1 MKPLERNM
9 LFNIKCCP
17 AGSTG
22 IFSRILLLSVLLE
35 AGYFPLHAQDDTT
48 LRLSG
53 GWYLQSSARL
63 DKDGQALSMTGIDIQ
78 DWYPVTVPK
87 TVLAALVEN
96 NVYPDP
102 YYGDNLKSIP
112 GYREG
117 RWLAMKKDSPFYPS
131 WWYRREF
138 NTPAS
143 WQNKIIILKLD
154 GINYK
159 ANIWLN
165 GEKIADTTEV
175 VGMFRRFNFDV
186 SKQLAGDGKNVLAI
200 EIFAPGRIAD
210 IAYHTKQVEATTGW
224 DDHNPQPPDLNMGL
238 WEDVYLQ
245 AGGPVF
251 IEHPYLVTDL
261 DLPKLDKAWLTIS
274 AELLNR
280 TDQPVEGVL
289 TGKIENISFQ
299 KEIGLAPGERKTVR
313 FSPAVFTQLVLDN
326 PRLWWPHPV
335 GPQNLYDLEL
345 TFRVA
350 EKGSSQKRVR
360 FGIREVTTYIN
371 KDGWRGYQVN
381 GKNILIR
388 GGAWMTSDML
398 LRLTDR
404 RYDALVRYAREA
416 NLNALRS
423 EGFSIR
429 ETDEFY
435 NKCDEYGILVIQQIF
450 GRSIP
455 DEDLAVELIRDMILR
470 IRNHPSL
477 IHFLGHDETFPT
489 DYLDKKYRELIADYT
504 PERTYQPHSGAF
516 HIEDRF
522 KTGGTRTGT
531 LELWTY
537 ATPSHYYTHKTD
549 GAWGFAQSGGIGG
562 VIAPFNSIKK
572 MLPEQARWPLTNDIF
587 SFHTVLQG
595 IEYFDLAIKSLEHRY
610 GKPDGIEEFCLKG
623 QVMNYESARGMY
635 EAYGRNKYKALGIT
649 TWKYDAAWPAAMTWQ
664 YVDWYLNVG
673 GAYYGAKKACEPLHV
688 QYAYDDRAIYVINDY
703 YQSFTGLKVSA
714 RIFSIDMQEKFSE
727 KVTIDIAEDGV
738 KKAME
743 IEWPEDLSTTYFL
756 YLTLQNSEG
765 DNITDNFYWLSTE
778 PDRQGTKTEVRTEKG
793 WGVLKAEPASYA
805 DFTPLQDLPRI
816 KLDMSYQIYRE
827 GSELKAFVR
836 LKNPGKNLAF
846 MVNLCVRKKSGSEEI
861 LPVYW
866 QDNYFSLL
874 PGAEK
879 KLEAAFL
886 TGNDEPWTYEIKV
899 NGWNVE

>member
-1 MKPLERNM
+1 MSL
-9 LFNIKCCP
+9 I
-17 AGSTG
+17 
-22 IFSRILLLSVLLE
+22 
-35 AGYFPLHAQDDTT
+35 
-48 LRLSG
+48 LSG
-53 GWYLQSSARL
+53 KSSVCPELFIRIILIFIIFDAGTIPLFAQSDRVLPLSDGWYLQSSAQL
-63 DKDGQALSMTGIDIQ
+63 DKDGKALSGTGVETKE
-78 DWYPVTVPK
+78 WYPVTVPT
-87 TVLAALVEN
+87 TVLAALVKN

-102 YYGDNLKSIP
+102 YYADNLKSIP

-138 NTPAS
+138 NVPAS
-143 WQNKIIILKLD
+143 WHNEIIILHLD

-165 GEKIADTTEV
+165 GEQIADTTEV
-175 VGMFRRFNFDV
+175 IGMFRRFNFDV
-186 SKQLAGDGKNVLAI
+186 SSRLARDKKNVLAV

-210 IAYHTKQVEATTGW
+210 IAYRTKQVEATTGW

-251 IEHPYLVTDL
+251 IEHPYVVTDL
-261 DLPKLDKAWLTIS
+261 DLPALDRAWLTIS

-280 TDQPVEGVL
+280 TDQAVEGQL
-289 TGKIENISFQ
+289 TGKIGGVSFQ
-299 KEIGLAPGERKTVR
+299 KKIGLAGGERKTIR
-313 FSPAVFTQLVLDN
+313 FSPAGFKQLIFNN

-335 GPQNLYDLEL
+335 GPQNLYDLDL
-345 TFRVA
+345 TFRVN
-350 EKGSSQKRVR
+350 EIESSRKKVR
-360 FGIREVTTYIN
+360 FGIREVSTYIN
-371 KDGWRGYQVN
+371 EDGWRGYQIN

-477 IHFLGHDETFPT
+477 VHFLGHDETFPT
-489 DYLDKKYRELIADYT
+489 DYLDKKYRALIAEYT

-537 ATPSHYYTHKTD
+537 ATPSHYYTHKED

-562 VIAPFNSIKK
+562 IIAPFSSIKK

-595 IEYFDLAIKSLEHRY
+595 IEYFDLAITSLEHRY
-610 GKPDGIEEFCLKG
+610 GKPNSIEEFCLKG
-623 QVMNYESARGMY
+623 QVMNYESARGMF
-635 EAYGRNKYKALGIT
+635 EAYGRNKYEALGIT

-688 QYAYDDRAIYVINDY
+688 QYAYDDRAVYVINNF
-703 YQSFTGLKVSA
+703 YQSFTDLKVSA
-714 RIFSIDMQEKFSE
+714 RIFNIDMQEKFS
-727 KVTIDIAEDGV
+727 KTVTIDIGEDEV
-738 KKAME
+738 TKALVV
-743 IEWPEDLSTTYFL
+743 EWPKELSKTYFL
-756 YLTLQNSEG
+756 YLMLQNSQG
-765 DNITDNFYWLSTE
+765 KNISENFYWLSTI
-778 PDRQGTKTEVRTEKG
+778 PDLQGSKEEVITEKG
-793 WGVLKAEPASYA
+793 WGILKAEPVSYA
-805 DFTPLQDLPRI
+805 DFTQLQDLPKVQI
-816 KLDMSYQIYRE
+816 QKSYQIYRE
-827 GSELKAFVR
+827 GKELKAFVR

-846 MVNLCVRKKSGSEEI
+846 MIKLSVKKKTGPEEV

-879 KLEAAFL
+879 TVEAAFL
-886 TGNDEPWTYEIKV
+886 TGEDEPWSYQIAV
-899 NGWNVE
+899 DGWNVE